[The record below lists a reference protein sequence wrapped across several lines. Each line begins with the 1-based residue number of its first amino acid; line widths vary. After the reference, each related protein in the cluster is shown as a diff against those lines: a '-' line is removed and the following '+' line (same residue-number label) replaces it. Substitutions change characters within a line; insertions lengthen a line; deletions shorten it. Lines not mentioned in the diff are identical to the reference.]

1 MVDLDEGTEIALR
14 RGAQEGRQPDQRPR
28 PHIAPA
34 EVVETRNVVGLRVA
48 RLVKG
53 KIDDHL
59 AFVRARRQRFVR
71 QLPHVGED
79 HLEEAWRAAPNDP
92 VVKHELFAILDPELV
107 EQDLPDHAAPIP
119 GVVVPVGVGEDAFGI
134 HRRELESDGRVSR
147 VVADPDLPDLCGP
160 GAAAPQHLL
169 AFASLDRRPDRPVV
183 ERREPRR
190 GQVLQH
196 LDFGRQG

>member
-1 MVDLDEGTEIALR
+1 MP
-14 RGAQEGRQPDQRPR
+14 RQM
-28 PHIAPA
+28 
-34 EVVETRNVVGLRVA
+34 TL
-48 RLVKG
+48 
-53 KIDDHL
+53 
-59 AFVRARRQRFVR
+59 
-71 QLPHVGED
+71 
-79 HLEEAWRAAPNDP
+79 

-134 HRRELESDGRVSR
+134 HRRELESDGRVGR
-147 VVADPDLPDLCGP
+147 VVADPDLPDLRGP